1 MFNLTVY
8 FKAKRGSIYDQVDV
22 KPTFLNEFN
31 DFDDFGALD
40 LDPVDVDRGKKIPG
54 VIRNTVPS
62 NRDISKC
69 NSLDDDR

>member
-40 LDPVDVDRGKKIPG
+40 LDPVDVDRGKNIPD
-54 VIRNTVPS
+54 VNRNIAPWS
-62 NRDISKC
+62 RDILKC
-69 NSLDDDR
+69 NSLKDYR

>member
-54 VIRNTVPS
+54 V
-62 NRDISKC
+62 NRIMMTAGT
-69 NSLDDDR
+69 L